1 MANVA
6 VAFQVLETDDP
17 IPVGWAKSSGHLVF
31 DVKMDFTRKARWVK
45 DGNRTP
51 DPGNSTFAGVVSR
64 ESVRIAFTYAALNKL
79 DVCVADIKNAYL
91 QAPSSE
97 KHYIICGTEF
107 GVEIFGKRAL
117 IRRALYGGKSSGS
130 DFWKH
135 LRSCMLHLNFKSC
148 KADPDIWMRPAQTD
162 DGFFYWEYVLLY
174 VDDVLCISLRPEEII
189 RNEIGKYFHL
199 KEESIGKPNIY
210 LGNKV
215 RMVTMENG
223 VHAWSFS
230 SSQYVKAAV
239 RNVKD
244 RLKLQNLSLPAKA
257 NVPIST
263 GYRPELDVSVE
274 LDSYE
279 ASYYQSLIGVLRWIV
294 ELGRPDI
301 SVEVSLLAS
310 HMALPRRGHLNQVY
324 HIFGYLDKHHNS
336 EIVFDPSPPDIPDNL
351 FVRHDWSNTVYGNCS
366 EELPIDAP
374 KPRGYGFIMRAF
386 VDSDHAGD
394 STTRRSR
401 TGFIIYLNSAP
412 IYYLSK
418 KQTSIETSSFGSEF
432 IAMKTGCEYIRGL
445 RYKLRMMGIP
455 VDSPTYVYGDNQ
467 SVLTNSSLPYSVLK
481 KKSSSIAYHF
491 VREGVAKNEW
501 RLTYISTNDNVADLF
516 TKPLTNVEKRRK
528 FVSMI
533 IHHIYSY

>member
-1 MANVA
+1 
-6 VAFQVLETDDP
+6 
-17 IPVGWAKSSGHLVF
+17 
-31 DVKMDFTRKARWVK
+31 
-45 DGNRTP
+45 
-51 DPGNSTFAGVVSR
+51 
-64 ESVRIAFTYAALNKL
+64 
-79 DVCVADIKNAYL
+79 
-91 QAPSSE
+91 
-97 KHYIICGTEF
+97 
-107 GVEIFGKRAL
+107 
-117 IRRALYGGKSSGS
+117 
-130 DFWKH
+130 
-135 LRSCMLHLNFKSC
+135 
-148 KADPDIWMRPAQTD
+148 
-162 DGFFYWEYVLLY
+162 
-174 VDDVLCISLRPEEII
+174 
-189 RNEIGKYFHL
+189 
-199 KEESIGKPNIY
+199 
-210 LGNKV
+210 
-215 RMVTMENG
+215 
-223 VHAWSFS
+223 
-230 SSQYVKAAV
+230 
-239 RNVKD
+239 
-244 RLKLQNLSLPAKA
+244 
-257 NVPIST
+257 
-263 GYRPELDVSVE
+263 
-274 LDSYE
+274 
-279 ASYYQSLIGVLRWIV
+279 
-294 ELGRPDI
+294 
-301 SVEVSLLAS
+301 
-310 HMALPRRGHLNQVY
+310 MALPRRGHLNQVY

-336 EIVFDPSPPDIPDNL
+336 EIVFDTSPPDIPDNL

-445 RYKLRMMGIP
+445 RYKLLMMGIP